1 MNREEYRAG
10 LWKKKSQKGT
20 TYCTGKFKIANKEYY
35 LTLFNNDKKGNE
47 KAPDFNLIIR
57 DSINTQEQVKIVE
70 IPPKNDEK
78 EANSMDD
85 AVFEAFGNSMS
96 IDDFVNEEDFPF

>member
-20 TYCTGKFKIANKEYY
+20 TYCTGKFKIGEKEYY

-57 DSINTQEQVKIVE
+57 DSINTQEKVKVVE
-70 IPPKNDEK
+70 IPPKIEPSKDIYAE
-78 EANSMDD
+78 
-85 AVFEAFGNSMS
+85 FGELTL
-96 IDDFVNEEDFPF
+96 DDFPEEPF

>member
-20 TYCTGKFKIANKEYY
+20 TYCTGKFKIGEKEYY

-57 DSINTQEQVKIVE
+57 DSINTQEKVKTVE
-70 IPPKNDEK
+70 IPPKIEPSKDIYAE
-78 EANSMDD
+78 
-85 AVFEAFGNSMS
+85 FGELTL
-96 IDDFVNEEDFPF
+96 DDFPEEPF

>member
-20 TYCTGKFKIANKEYY
+20 TYCTGKFKIADKEYS

-57 DSINTQEQVKIVE
+57 DNINTQEETKTVE
-70 IPPKNDEK
+70 IPPKNEEK
-78 EANSMDD
+78 KEEYTNDD
-85 AVFEAFGNSMS
+85 VFAEFGDSFS
-96 IDDFVNEEDFPF
+96 IDDSLPF